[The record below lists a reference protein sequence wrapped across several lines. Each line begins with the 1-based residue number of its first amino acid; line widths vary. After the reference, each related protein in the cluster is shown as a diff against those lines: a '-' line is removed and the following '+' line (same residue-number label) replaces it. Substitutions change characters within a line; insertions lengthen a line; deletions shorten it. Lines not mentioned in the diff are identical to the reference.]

1 MTTQLAAADELEVET
16 VAGSLSEETIPLPV
30 VERAVHDLQL
40 LGDAEFD

>member
-1 MTTQLAAADELEVET
+1 MMTQPVAADEPEVET
-16 VAGSLSEETIPLPV
+16 VAGSLSDESIPLPV